1 LFLTQLKKQNNMA
14 KRKSP
19 GINTGSMADISF
31 LLLTFFLLTSSINT
45 EQGIPR
51 RLPPPSEEKTKVDIN
66 KRNVCNIV
74 VNFRDEISVNSEM
87 LPVSQLTLRA
97 KEFLENPLN
106 SPNLPEKELK
116 LIENMGEYPIS
127 KGVLSLTNDQST
139 SYNMYVL
146 VQNELQR
153 AVNELRDKVSMQYFG
168 KVYEK
173 LDTALQKSIQKA
185 VPMNISEAP
194 PSNFG
199 KE

>member
-1 LFLTQLKKQNNMA
+1 MST
-14 KRKSP
+14 RKTP

-51 RLPPPSEEKTKVDIN
+51 RLPPPSDEKMKVDIN
-66 KRNVCNIV
+66 MRNVFV
-74 VNFRDEISVNSEM
+74 VQVNLNDEIYAGGEIIPLN
-87 LPVSQLTLRA
+87 QLTNRA
-97 KEFLENPLN
+97 KEFLENPYN
-106 SPNLPEKELK
+106 NPRLPEKEVK
-116 LIENMGEYPIS
+116 LIENIGEFPVS

-139 SYNMYVL
+139 SYYMYVQ

-153 AVNELRDKVSMQYFG
+153 AVNELRDKVSLQFFG
-168 KVYEK
+168 KVYDK
-173 LDTALQKSIQKA
+173 LDTALQRSIQRA

-194 PSNFG
+194 PTQYG

>member
-1 LFLTQLKKQNNMA
+1 MA
-14 KRKSP
+14 RKSP

-51 RLPPPSEEKTKVDIN
+51 RLPPPTDEKINVDVN
-66 KRNVCNIV
+66 RRNVFV
-74 VNFRDEISVNSEM
+74 VQVNFNDEIFAGGEIIS
-87 LPVSQLTLRA
+87 LSQLTLRA
-97 KEFLENPLN
+97 KDFLENPLN
-106 SPNLPEKELK
+106 APTLPEKEIK
-116 LIENMGEYPIS
+116 LIENMGEYPVS

-139 SYNMYVL
+139 SYNMYVQ

-153 AVNELRDKVSMQYFG
+153 AVNELRDKVSLQYFG

-173 LDTALQKSIQKA
+173 LDTALQKSVQKA

-194 PSNFG
+194 PINYG
-199 KE
+199 KAE

>member
-1 LFLTQLKKQNNMA
+1 MA
-14 KRKSP
+14 RKTP

-51 RLPPPSEEKTKVDIN
+51 RLPPPSDKQINVDIN
-66 KRNVCNIV
+66 QRNVFSV
-74 VNFRDEISVNSEM
+74 TVNFNDQIFANNEII
-87 LPVSQLTLRA
+87 PITQLTNRA
-97 KEFLENPLN
+97 KDFLENPLN
-106 SPNLPEKELK
+106 DPKLPIKEIK
-116 LIENMGEYPIS
+116 LIDNMGEYPVS
-127 KGVLSLTNDQST
+127 QGVLSLTNDQST
-139 SYNMYVL
+139 SYNMYVT

-153 AVNELRDKVSMQYFG
+153 AVNELRDKVSLQYFG

-185 VPMNISEAP
+185 VPMNISEEP
-194 PSNFG
+194 PSNYG